1 MGMGNTKELLK
12 LYYPLRG
19 YILEVKK
26 DEDNG
31 TIEILEED
39 GKNSVALSGTDAEYL
54 ERLIERIKGCA
65 RIYVSRKFGEPTEI
79 DWKRFEF
86 VFAINGD
93 DLIDDL
99 MDPFYIDEG
108 VGIYFDPCPEPQCI
122 PPFTPYS
129 CEIKG
134 VIARL
139 LRFHKRGQH
148 EKAIG
153 YGWAVSFDVQ
163 EIKKCIMGFVEHL
176 NWYYNELKKLEQEDD
191 FEEE

>member
-1 MGMGNTKELLK
+1 MK
-12 LYYPLRG
+12 LYYPLAG
-19 YILEVKK
+19 YILTVLKN
-26 DEDNG
+26 EDDG
-31 TIEILEED
+31 TIEITEEN
-39 GKNSVALSGTDAEYL
+39 GKNSITLTGTDGEYL
-54 ERLIERIKGCA
+54 EYLIERIKKCTE
-65 RIYVSRKFGEPTEI
+65 IYVSSKFGEPTEI
-79 DWKRFEF
+79 DWNRFEF
-86 VFAINGD
+86 IYAMNGD
-93 DLIDDL
+93 DLVS
-99 MDPFYIDEG
+99 DPLRQFYIDEG

-191 FEEE
+191 FEEEQEEEREEE